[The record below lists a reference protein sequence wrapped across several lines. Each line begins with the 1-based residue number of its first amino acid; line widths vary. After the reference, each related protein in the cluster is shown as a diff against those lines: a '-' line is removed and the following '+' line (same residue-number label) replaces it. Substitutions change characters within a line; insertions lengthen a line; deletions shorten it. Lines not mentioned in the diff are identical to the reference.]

1 MRMKEK
7 LSHAWQPVR
16 RRYAAFNPTA
26 RRMTLMLLAIGLVLF
41 LIFGFEAF
49 RTVMINRFMATLS
62 NPPQTVSTVEATTSD
77 WQPELKAVGSLRAVN
92 GADLSLEVSGV
103 VDSLNFNSGDDVAA
117 GQTLMRLRDD
127 DDVAHL
133 HSLQA
138 AAALAQITYD
148 RDQKQLKISAISQ
161 SQFDTDA
168 ANLKSAQAQVAE
180 QQAVVAKKTL
190 VAPFAGHLGIRAV
203 DIGQYLNAGTAIV
216 TLQALDPIYVDF
228 YLPQQALNQIAV
240 GQDVTATVDTYP
252 GVTYA
257 GKIAAINPK
266 IDSTNLNVVIRAQ
279 LANPDRKLVP
289 GMYAT
294 VAIAVG
300 QKQPYVTLPQTAIT
314 YNPYG
319 STVFLVVE
327 TKGAN
332 GQDQLTASQTFVTTG
347 QTRGDQVAVIKGVKE
362 GDTVVSAGQ
371 LKLHNGSPL
380 IINNSAQPSN
390 DANPKPADQ

>member
-1 MRMKEK
+1 MSVKER
-7 LSHAWQPVR
+7 LSRTWQPVR
-16 RRYAAFNPTA
+16 RRYAALNPTA
-26 RRMTLMLLAIGLVLF
+26 RRMTLMLLAAGLVLF

-62 NPPQTVSTVEATTSD
+62 NPPQTVSTVEATTAD
-77 WQPELKAVGSLRAVN
+77 WQPELNAVGSLRAVN

-103 VDSLNFNSGDDVAA
+103 VASLNFNSGDDVVA
-117 GQTLMRLRDD
+117 GQTLMQLRDD

-148 RDQKQLKISAISQ
+148 RDQKQVKINAISQ

-168 ANLKSAQAQVAE
+168 ANLKNAQAQVAE

-203 DIGQYLNAGTAIV
+203 DIGQYLNAGTAVV
-216 TLQALDPIYVDF
+216 TLQALDPIFVDF

-240 GQDVTATVDTYP
+240 GQDVTASVDTYP

-266 IDSTNLNVVIRAQ
+266 IDATNLNVAVRAQ
-279 LANPDRKLVP
+279 LANPDHKLLP
-289 GMYAT
+289 GMYAS
-294 VAIAVG
+294 VIIAVG

-319 STVFLVVE
+319 STVFLVE
-327 TKGAN
+327 QAKAAN
-332 GQDQLTASQTFVTTG
+332 GQDQLVASQTFVTTG
-347 QTRGDQVAVIKGVKE
+347 QARGDQVAVIKGVKA

-371 LKLHNGSPL
+371 LKLHNGSLL
-380 IINNSAQPSN
+380 IVNNSVQPSN

>member
-1 MRMKEK
+1 MKEK
-7 LSHAWQPVR
+7 LSQSWQPVR
-16 RRYAAFNPTA
+16 RRYAALNPTA

-62 NPPQTVSTVEATTSD
+62 NPPQTVSTVEATTTD

-103 VDSLNFNSGDDVAA
+103 VASLNFNSGDDVAA
-117 GQTLMRLRDD
+117 GQTLMQLRDE

-168 ANLKSAQAQVAE
+168 ATLKSAQAQLAE

-279 LANPDRKLVP
+279 LANPEHKLVP

-300 QKQPYVTLPQTAIT
+300 QKQPFVTLPQTVVT

-347 QTRGDQVAVIKGVKE
+347 QTRGDQVAVIKGVKQ